1 MPDISQ
7 DEFEAKLPHL
17 APATAAELRKR
28 ANSGGSR
35 MLGRN
40 TSNAPAT
47 NQPADESVSG
57 PALAEPVY
65 GYKREISHRIFVNR
79 SMHLE
84 NIKFYGFDM
93 DYTIAEYKSPQYEQL
108 GFDLVKERLVSLG
121 YPAEIRQFEYDP
133 SFPVRGLWFDSLYGN
148 LLKVDAYGNILVC
161 VHGFE
166 FLKHHQVYELYPN
179 KFLQLDESR
188 VYVLNTLFN
197 LPETYLFA
205 CLVDFFTHSP
215 QYAEQVDRTGVKYG
229 ELFMS
234 FKSIFQDVRG
244 AVDWVHIYGDLKK
257 KTLENLD
264 EYVKK
269 DERLP
274 MVLSRIRESGAKLFL
289 LTNSDYNFTDRIMTF
304 LFDFPHGAKPDEP
317 HRDWKTYFDTIV
329 VDARKPLFFGEG
341 TILRQVDTTTGALK
355 VGTHMGPLQANQIY
369 SGGSCDVFT
378 KLIGAKGKDVLYIGD
393 HIFGDILKSKK
404 IRGWRTFLIVPEL
417 VQELHVWT
425 DKCQLFAELQQ
436 LDVRLGDLYKNLDSS
451 AKEKPDIRSVRTAI
465 RDVTHKMDL
474 AYGMMGSLFR
484 SGSRQTFFS
493 SQVVRYADL
502 YAATILNLMYY
513 PFSYMFRAP
522 AMLLPHESTV
532 AHEQR
537 FTLDAPMIQR
547 SRPPRAIGGGSSNPL
562 ASSSTS
568 ALPPTVASSV
578 SMFSKSA
585 LEGAASAAAAM
596 LVSLTTAKTMADASA
611 MLATQELADELGDL
625 AGGDESKELTRLLL
639 QEKDGLLAVSVPHT
653 RPETPRSVTHTHDE
667 DYSDEDSDDQKK
679 VVSAAGATAA
689 GCEGVQSS
697 SATDDGPDPPARV

>member
-1 MPDISQ
+1 M
-7 DEFEAKLPHL
+7 LCHL
-17 APATAAELRKR
+17 
-28 ANSGGSR
+28 SS
-35 MLGRN
+35 
-40 TSNAPAT
+40 SS
-47 NQPADESVSG
+47 SVSLSSS
-57 PALAEPVY
+57 ASSDEDDVLCDHSTPVHSA
-65 GYKREISHRIFVNR
+65 GCRHRAKIFVNR

-148 LLKVDAYGNILVC
+148 LLK
-161 VHGFE
+161 
-166 FLKHHQVYELYPN
+166 LYPN

-197 LPETYLFA
+197 LPETYLLA

-244 AVDWVHIYGDLKK
+244 AVDW
-257 KTLENLD
+257 NLD

-274 MVLSRIRESGAKLFL
+274 MVLYRIRESGAKLFL
-289 LTNSDYNFTDRIMTF
+289 LTNSDYTFTDRIMTF
-304 LFDFPHGAKPDEP
+304 LFDFPHGGKPDEP

-355 VGTHMGPLQANQIY
+355 VGTHMGPLQANQVY

-425 DKCQLFAELQQ
+425 DKCSLFAQLQQ

-484 SGSRQTFFS
+484 SGSRQTFFAG
-493 SQVVRYADL
+493 QVVRYADL

-547 SRPPRAIGGGSSNPL
+547 TRPPRVPEQ
-562 ASSSTS
+562 
-568 ALPPTVASSV
+568 VAPV
-578 SMFSKSA
+578 PHE
-585 LEGAASAAAAM
+585 LDDEDEGADGGYGGR
-596 LVSLTTAKTMADASA
+596 DAH
-611 MLATQELADELGDL
+611 GD
-625 AGGDESKELTRLLL
+625 DSKEIGRLLL
-639 QEKDGLLAVSVPHT
+639 GAPQPSSLPSATGSELSVSVPHT

-667 DYSDEDSDDQKK
+667 DYSDEDSDDQKRTK
-679 VVSAAGATAA
+679 AGDGRDA
-689 GCEGVQSS
+689 GEG
-697 SATDDGPDPPARV
+697 APAQP

>member
-7 DEFEAKLPHL
+7 DAFEASLPHQP
-17 APATAAELRKR
+17 PATVEELRGR
-28 ANSGGSR
+28 ANSIEARTRGARPTSTGGRPAGHEGQS
-35 MLGRN
+35 LAPT
-40 TSNAPAT
+40 TSDPI
-47 NQPADESVSG
+47 
-57 PALAEPVY
+57 Y

-121 YPAEIRQFEYDP
+121 YPVEILQFEYDP

-215 QYAEQVDRTGVKYG
+215 QYAEQVDRTGVQYG

-264 EYVKK
+264 QYVKK

-274 MVLSRIRESGAKLFL
+274 MVLSRIRESGAKVFL

-304 LFDFPHGAKPDEP
+304 LFDIPHGAKPNEP

-355 VGTHMGPLQANQIY
+355 VGTHMGPLLANQVY

-436 LDVRLGDLYKNLDSS
+436 LDVQLGDLYKNLDSS

-547 SRPPRAIGGGSSNPL
+547 TRPVRSSSGGGADGGSSRPSL
-562 ASSSTS
+562 
-568 ALPPTVASSV
+568 VASGFGVDSV
-578 SMFSKSA
+578 VPPSA
-585 LEGAASAAAAM
+585 
-596 LVSLTTAKTMADASA
+596 VPDD
-611 MLATQELADELGDL
+611 DEKVCD
-625 AGGDESKELTRLLL
+625 DSKELGILLHDK
-639 QEKDGLLAVSVPHT
+639 EALLSVLVPHT

-679 VVSAAGATAA
+679 
-689 GCEGVQSS
+689 S
-697 SATDDGPDPPARV
+697 SANRKVEGLQGTTDQDSPLKIN

>member
-1 MPDISQ
+1 
-7 DEFEAKLPHL
+7 
-17 APATAAELRKR
+17 
-28 ANSGGSR
+28 
-35 MLGRN
+35 
-40 TSNAPAT
+40 
-47 NQPADESVSG
+47 
-57 PALAEPVY
+57 
-65 GYKREISHRIFVNR
+65 
-79 SMHLE
+79 MHLE

-93 DYTIAEYKSPQYEQL
+93 DYTIAEYISPQYEQL

-121 YPAEIRQFEYDP
+121 YPSEIRQFAYDP

-215 QYAEQVDRTGVKYG
+215 QYAEQIDRTGVQYG

-244 AVDWVHIYGDLKK
+244 AVDWIHIYGDLKK
-257 KTLENLD
+257 KTLENLND
-264 EYVKK
+264 YVKK
-269 DERLP
+269 DKRLP
-274 MVLSRIRESGAKLFL
+274 MVLSRIRESGAKVFL

-304 LFDFPHGAKPDEP
+304 LFDFSHGAKPED

-355 VGTHMGPLQANQIY
+355 VGTHMGPLLANQVY

-436 LDVRLGDLYKNLDSS
+436 LDVQLGDLYKNLDSS
-451 AKEKPDIRSVRTAI
+451 AKEKPDIRSVRSAI

-532 AHEQR
+532 AHEQSSA
-537 FTLDAPMIQR
+537 LDPPIIQR
-547 SRPPRAIGGGSSNPL
+547 SRKIDEGD
-562 ASSSTS
+562 
-568 ALPPTVASSV
+568 SV
-578 SMFSKSA
+578 
-585 LEGAASAAAAM
+585 EE
-596 LVSLTTAKTMADASA
+596 V
-611 MLATQELADELGDL
+611 
-625 AGGDESKELTRLLL
+625 KELLSLLPAAESYHDEDNSTDPSTMQQHNSEVL
-639 QEKDGLLAVSVPHT
+639 VKMFVPNT
-653 RPETPRSVTHTHDE
+653 RPATPRSVTHTHDE
-667 DYSDEDSDDQKK
+667 DYSDEDSDDQIK
-679 VVSAAGATAA
+679 TT
-689 GCEGVQSS
+689 EITTRRGVKFQ
-697 SATDDGPDPPARV
+697 RV